1 MNYQTALYK
10 IHSLNKFG
18 TRLGLER
25 VSALLHRLG
34 DPQKGLQF
42 VHIAGT
48 NGKGS
53 VSTMLSEIFIA
64 EGKCVGLY
72 TSPFVID
79 FRERIQLN
87 GKMISKEDLCTYAA
101 KVFSVAERM
110 DDSPTE
116 FEIITAMAMVYFAA
130 KKCDVVVL
138 EVGLGGIYDA
148 TNVIDTPLASVIT
161 SISFDHT
168 EYLGD
173 TLTSIAKNKA
183 GIIKQ
188 GGKTVLA
195 YGQAPEVVNVIKQ
208 KADEM
213 HNEFYVCENK
223 TRSYNGKAFFYKD
236 KLYELS
242 MLGFHQMQ
250 NAVTAIETAKVLG
263 VGDTAVFKGIK
274 AARLPARMELVS
286 RTPDVII
293 DGAHNTDGI
302 EALLKTVRHF
312 FADKN
317 IIAITAMMADKA
329 WQESVLKIESIADTV
344 IATGAS
350 NPRSLEAAQIG
361 AYLHCDFFDD
371 PREAFVRA
379 CALADE
385 NSLILICGSL
395 YLASDMRSFI
405 HPSTT

>member
-1 MNYQTALYK
+1 MNYQSTLHK

-34 DPQKGLQF
+34 DPQKNLQF

-53 VSTMLSEIFIA
+53 VSAMLSEILRA
-64 EGKCVGLY
+64 QGKCVGLY

-87 GKMISKEDLCTYAA
+87 GQMISKEDLCTCAA
-101 KVFSVAERM
+101 EVFAAADAM

-116 FEIITAMAMVYFAA
+116 FEIITALAMVYFAA
-130 KKCDVVVL
+130 KQCEVVVL

-148 TNVIDTPLASVIT
+148 TNVIDAPLASVIT
-161 SISFDHT
+161 SIAFDHT

-173 TLTSIAKNKA
+173 TLASIAMNKA

-195 YGQAPEVVNVIKQ
+195 YGQAPEVVDVIRQ
-208 KADEM
+208 KAAEM
-213 HNEFYVCENK
+213 HNTLYICENK

-263 VGDTAVFKGIK
+263 VSDTAIFKGVK

-286 RTPDVII
+286 RAPDVVI
-293 DGAHNTDGI
+293 DGAHNTAGI
-302 EALLKTVRHF
+302 DALCKTVRHF

-344 IATGAS
+344 IATKAS

-361 AYLHCDFFDD
+361 AFLHCDYEED
-371 PREAFVRA
+371 PRKAFARA
-379 CALADE
+379 CAPADE
-385 NSLILICGSL
+385 NTLILICGSL
-395 YLASDMRSFI
+395 YLASDMRKFI
-405 HPSTT
+405 LPSTT

>member
-1 MNYQTALYK
+1 MNYQSTLHK
-10 IHSLNKFG
+10 IHALNKFG

-53 VSTMLSEIFIA
+53 VSKMLAEILKA

-79 FRERIQLN
+79 CRERIQLN
-87 GKMISKEDLCTYAA
+87 GEMIAQEDLCACAA
-101 KVFSVAERM
+101 KVFAAAEAM

-116 FEIITAMAMVYFAA
+116 FEIITALAMVFFAA
-130 KKCDVVVL
+130 KQCDIVVL
-138 EVGLGGIYDA
+138 EVGLGGMYDA

-161 SISFDHT
+161 SIAFDHT

-173 TLTSIAKNKA
+173 TLTSIAMNKA
-183 GIIKQ
+183 GIIKE

-195 YGQAPEVVNVIKQ
+195 YGQAPEVVELIRQ
-208 KADEM
+208 KAAEM
-213 HNEFYVCENK
+213 HNDFYVCENK

-263 VGDTAVFKGIK
+263 AGDTAIFKGIK
-274 AARLPARMELVS
+274 AARLPARMELV
-286 RTPDVII
+286 RRAPDVVI
-293 DGAHNTDGI
+293 DGAHNTAGI
-302 EALLKTVRHF
+302 DALCKTVRHF
-312 FADKN
+312 FADKK

-344 IATGAS
+344 IATKAS
-350 NPRSLEAAQIG
+350 NPRSLEAEKIG
-361 AYLHCDFFDD
+361 AYLHCDYDD
-371 PREAFVRA
+371 NPREAYARA
-379 CALADE
+379 CALADK
-385 NSLILICGSL
+385 NTLILICGSL
-395 YLASDMRSFI
+395 YLASDMRSFMI
-405 HPSTT
+405 PSTP

>member
-34 DPQKGLQF
+34 DPQKGFQF

-223 TRSYNGKAFFYKD
+223 TRSYNGKAFYYKD

-371 PREAFVRA
+371 PREAFARA